1 MDDFDVDA
9 DVPTDRGRDVQETLE
24 TQAPANEPEIWAMA
38 MAFLTNMQ
46 VTRPELLRAVPARWV
61 LARAWSILGSASYV
75 AGLYEASVP
84 VTQIQEFWSHS
95 WQGSP
100 WKKALT
106 LLVAKNGL
114 ASLVG
119 STLLTMLFAGLFA
132 LGWLPGYA
140 KDLTQEDGD
149 FLNSVWCLAVG
160 AVSSCILALLWRPPG
175 LVFLDRVCIDQSTRT
190 AKCEGVLNIG
200 AFLKN
205 SITMVVIWDPTYV
218 KRLWC
223 VFELAAYLKSHEDE
237 RKACCTEP
245 ARMCHFQQWSV
256 FSISYMRHTNQST
269 TNATIPRIPLWAQGK
284 LVVLPSLL
292 GPCSVAFALG
302 CCSFMA
308 VLLIV
313 EFASPIAGVAV
324 LVLLGTAGFYLA
336 AAQFREIYRD
346 LDSMQAQMKEF
357 EVDKA
362 ESFCCS
368 CNHLNSK
375 GQNILC
381 DRELVKACIIS
392 WFGTIESFEEAVR
405 SKVLPAMSA
414 HLRHPFSYLSL
425 VGVLSPL
432 MWGTADAVA
441 AQLRN
446 GNEQFAAYYAINGLM
461 WWLFGMP
468 CLYVGWNM
476 LVFRCRRK
484 RAALWK
490 DVLTNLAIMPAIAV
504 LLCLQ
509 YGVGY
514 VFAILTRNRVQGVC
528 IYTAVMAVLTLV
540 IFCRRR

>member
-1 MDDFDVDA
+1 M
-9 DVPTDRGRDVQETLE
+9 
-24 TQAPANEPEIWAMA
+24 
-38 MAFLTNMQ
+38 
-46 VTRPELLRAVPARWV
+46 
-61 LARAWSILGSASYV
+61 SS
-75 AGLYEASVP
+75 
-84 VTQIQEFWSHS
+84 S
-95 WQGSP
+95 W
-100 WKKALT
+100 L
-106 LLVAKNGL
+106 LLVLSFSPGVVFDNERIRRVSFTPG
-114 ASLVG
+114 
-119 STLLTMLFAGLFA
+119 AG
-132 LGWLPGYA
+132 G
-140 KDLTQEDGD
+140 
-149 FLNSVWCLAVG
+149 
-160 AVSSCILALLWRPPG
+160 ILALLWRPPG

-237 RKACCTEP
+237 RK
-245 ARMCHFQQWSV
+245 
-256 FSISYMRHTNQST
+256 
-269 TNATIPRIPLWAQGK
+269 GK

>member
-9 DVPTDRGRDVQETLE
+9 DVPTDDRGRDVQETLE

-75 AGLYEASVP
+75 EGLYEASVP

-175 LVFLDRVCIDQSTRT
+175 LVFLDRVCIDQSTRE

-237 RKACCTEP
+237 RK
-245 ARMCHFQQWSV
+245 
-256 FSISYMRHTNQST
+256 
-269 TNATIPRIPLWAQGK
+269 GK

-324 LVLLGTAGFYLA
+324 LMVLLGTAGFYLA